1 MSEPEQEININD
13 YDLTDYKTIKNL
25 VYMLDKE
32 NKQKSKIIE
41 SLIAGI
47 DRLKK
52 KIDAVIWED
61 V

>member
-1 MSEPEQEININD
+1 
-13 YDLTDYKTIKNL
+13 
-25 VYMLDKE
+25 MLDKE